1 MFWQTA
7 SIFSIRKQSLCSSFP
22 PIIGRDVPRIGRLF
36 VMCQVG
42 IRGEEL
48 WGVSYG
54 LLSTKMIVMWR
65 GTWS

>member
-1 MFWQTA
+1 M
-7 SIFSIRKQSLCSSFP
+7 
-22 PIIGRDVPRIGRLF
+22 VF

-42 IRGEEL
+42 ICGEEL

-54 LLSTKMIVMWR
+54 LLSMKMIVMWR